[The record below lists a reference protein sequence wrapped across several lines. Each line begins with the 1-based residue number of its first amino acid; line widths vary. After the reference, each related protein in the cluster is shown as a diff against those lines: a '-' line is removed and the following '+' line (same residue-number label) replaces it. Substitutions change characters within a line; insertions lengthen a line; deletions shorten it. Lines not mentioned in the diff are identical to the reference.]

1 MLLGENDGII
11 EIHVVKCP
19 KAISIDPGIANTQYR
34 ILETKILEKSRAS
47 TGSEVS
53 DWLIASTS
61 SLCPVED
68 QTANHRCVGLGKIN
82 FIVLPAIIITC
93 RLPCLRIRRRS
104 RPTERIPGCPTASTL
119 RPGGLSTRHD
129 IAASAPS
136 LGSRARWSISVD
148 FLVIRGVGF
157 NHRRVP
163 STHHSK
169 K

>member
-11 EIHVVKCP
+11 EIHVMQSP
-19 KAISIDPGIANTQYR
+19 KAISIDPGIANAQYR

-53 DWLIASTS
+53 DWLIASTP

-68 QTANHRCVGLGKIN
+68 QAANHRSVGRGKIN

-93 RLPCLRIRRRS
+93 KLPRLRIRRRS
-104 RPTERIPGCPTASTL
+104 RPTGRIPGCPTASTL